1 MLTAISGFALA
12 MATFC
17 LSASKGILRALLSPY
32 IGGRV
37 ARYQALAG
45 YLVPCLLG
53 FLVIKSIVSN
63 QTSFFG
69 VFVIGVC
76 WFILIMAGLSA
87 FVTELVDE
95 QRRDTLNEMTLMA
108 TTDEL
113 TGLPNRRTFIERAEL
128 ELSRTERGSPDLWM
142 LMVDVDNFKEI
153 NDTEGH
159 AMGDKV
165 LKIIAQTLKS
175 SIRQIDAVGRLGGEE
190 FAILLPDT
198 PLEGTQRVAESIRR
212 NIESEHIKGWTDTY
226 GAVTISIGVAK
237 AVPNETFQSLL
248 NKADEALYAS
258 KSAGRN
264 VVSFY

>member
-128 ELSRTERGSPDLWM
+128 ELS
-142 LMVDVDNFKEI
+142 
-153 NDTEGH
+153 
-159 AMGDKV
+159 
-165 LKIIAQTLKS
+165 
-175 SIRQIDAVGRLGGEE
+175 
-190 FAILLPDT
+190 
-198 PLEGTQRVAESIRR
+198 
-212 NIESEHIKGWTDTY
+212 
-226 GAVTISIGVAK
+226 
-237 AVPNETFQSLL
+237 
-248 NKADEALYAS
+248 
-258 KSAGRN
+258 
-264 VVSFY
+264 

>member
-1 MLTAISGFALA
+1 
-12 MATFC
+12 
-17 LSASKGILRALLSPY
+17 
-32 IGGRV
+32 
-37 ARYQALAG
+37 
-45 YLVPCLLG
+45 
-53 FLVIKSIVSN
+53 
-63 QTSFFG
+63 
-69 VFVIGVC
+69 
-76 WFILIMAGLSA
+76 
-87 FVTELVDE
+87 
-95 QRRDTLNEMTLMA
+95 
-108 TTDEL
+108 
-113 TGLPNRRTFIERAEL
+113 
-128 ELSRTERGSPDLWM
+128 
-142 LMVDVDNFKEI
+142 
-153 NDTEGH
+153 
-159 AMGDKV
+159 MGDKV